1 MKISII
7 VQGRW
12 HAFDLAR
19 ELSKLGH
26 LGQLITT
33 YPTFEVVKYGV
44 PRESVVS
51 LISTELVRRVS
62 WHTSPKIVNFLA
74 PHLVKVFAKQAAR
87 HLAPCDVVIAWSGAG
102 TPAFNKAKDWNCLRV
117 SERCSS
123 HIREQE
129 IILAEEHR
137 LQGLPWKPWG
147 EKGLKLD
154 LDDYA
159 NSDMVEIPSLFV
171 KRSFLKHGYPEE
183 RLNHL
188 PYGVNLEQ
196 FKPST
201 LPVEKFRVVYAGSL
215 SLRKGIGYLSQAF
228 LKATMGDSE
237 LWFIGAKTAETDQL
251 LKVSDPRIKLLGHFP
266 QADLVKLYNQCSV
279 FVMPSVEEGLA
290 YVQAQ
295 ALACGLPLICTT
307 NTGGEDLL
315 RMTLGPD
322 QEPLKIS
329 DEIEQYPAGFVVP
342 IRRPDCITRC
352 LELLYE
358 NPQLLA
364 SMRAA
369 ALNFSQSKLDW
380 ENYARNLV
388 QKYQGFLLNSNFSS
402 IQKA

>member
-44 PRESVVS
+44 PHEAVVS
-51 LISTELVRRVS
+51 LLSTEVVRRIS
-62 WHTSPKIVNFLA
+62 WRTSPKIVDFLA
-74 PHLVKVFAKQAAR
+74 PHLVKVFAHQAAR
-87 HLAPCDVVIAWSGAG
+87 HLDPCDVVIAWSGAG
-102 TPAFNKAKDWNCLRV
+102 TPAFKKAKAWNCLRV

-123 HIREQE
+123 HIREQK
-129 IILAEEHR
+129 IILADEHR

-159 NSDMVEIPSLFV
+159 NSDIVEIPSLFV
-171 KRSFLKHGYPEE
+171 KRSFLKHGFPEN

-196 FKPST
+196 FKPSA
-201 LPVEKFRVVYAGSL
+201 LPIDPIRKFRVVYAGSL

-228 LKATMGDSE
+228 LEANLPNSE
-237 LWFIGAKTAETDQL
+237 LWFIGAKTKETDQL
-251 LKVSDPRIKLLGHFP
+251 LNVSDPRIKLLGHFP
-266 QADLVKLYNQCSV
+266 QAELEKLYNQCSV

-315 RMTLGPD
+315 RMTLGSGQVPI
-322 QEPLKIS
+322 KIS

-342 IRRPDCITRC
+342 IRRPDCIARC
-352 LELLYE
+352 LELLHE
-358 NPQLLA
+358 NPALLT
-364 SMRAA
+364 SMRVAA
-369 ALNFSQSKLDW
+369 INFSQNNLDW
-380 ENYARNLV
+380 ENYAKNLV
-388 QKYQGFLLNSNFSS
+388 QRYEGFLHSS
-402 IQKA
+402 VL